1 MDRKKITETN
11 REAWNEV
18 TPLHQKARKVN
29 LEEQFKEKNFSV
41 LGSLET
47 KKLQEI
53 NIKGME
59 IAHLCC
65 NNGIE
70 LLSILN
76 SLEAESGTGFDI
88 SDEAIK
94 EATKLQRSSGLNC
107 SFIRTDVYEIDKKY
121 YNSFDLVYF
130 TIGALSWLPDLNELF
145 LIASN
150 LLKHNGKLF
159 LYEMHPFLDMLD
171 PENKENPLKISE
183 SYFKEEPWIE
193 KSGIDYLGK
202 TKYDAKT
209 TIEFS
214 HKLSDIMTAIIK
226 AGLKINE
233 FNEYPHD
240 ISAVFQHLEHK
251 KMVPLCY
258 LIIAGKG

>member
-1 MDRKKITETN
+1 MDRKKISETN

-29 LEEQFKEKNFSV
+29 LEEKFKEKNFSV
-41 LGSLET
+41 LSTLET
-47 KKLQEI
+47 TKLQEI
-53 NIKGME
+53 NVKGMK
-59 IAHLCC
+59 IAQLCC
-65 NNGIE
+65 NNGRE

-107 SFIRTDVYEIDKKY
+107 SFIRTDAYEIDKKY

-130 TIGALSWLPDLNELF
+130 TVGALSWLPDLNELF
-145 LIASN
+145 LISSK
-150 LLKHNGKLF
+150 LLKPKGQLF
-159 LYEMHPFLDMLD
+159 LYEMHPFLDMFD
-171 PENKENPLKISE
+171 PENKDDPLRISE

-209 TIEFS
+209 TIEYS

-226 AGLKINE
+226 AGLKITE

-240 ISAVFQHLEHK
+240 ISAVFQHLEDK
-251 KMVPLCY
+251 KMVPLSY